1 MVRLTAELILTS
13 PAFVNPLKER
23 ELDLRGNKIPQIEN
37 LGATEDHFDVLD
49 LSDNDIV
56 KLDGFPLLNRIT
68 TIFASNN
75 RITSISEDLGSKLPK
90 LETLVLINNKI
101 ENLAD
106 LDTLSTCSKLNTL
119 ALMKNNVV
127 NKPHYRL
134 YLINKI
140 PSLKIL
146 DFKKIKEK
154 ERLEAKKLFGGKE
167 GDKLKKEIAALRS
180 APSQTQN
187 EGLTPEQKQRIK
199 EAITRAQSLE
209 EIQKLEL
216 ILQSGK
222 MPKDFSEKPTAAEK
236 PAVAEKP
243 VAAEPSPQD
252 PKPAEQAVAEQV
264 PSNGVDAMDTSK

>member
-49 LSDNDIV
+49 LSDNDIT

-68 TIFASNN
+68 SIFASNN
-75 RITSISEDLGSKLPK
+75 RISSIVEGLGSKLPN
-90 LETLVLINNKI
+90 LETLVLINNRI

-106 LDTLSTCSKLNTL
+106 LDSLASCTKLSTL

-127 NKPHYRL
+127 NKNHYRL
-134 YLINKI
+134 YLVNKI
-140 PSLKIL
+140 PSRKVIDFRKIK
-146 DFKKIKEK
+146 DKERVDAKKI
-154 ERLEAKKLFGGKE
+154 FGGKE

-180 APSQTQN
+180 VPVQAQN

-199 EAITRAQSLE
+199 EAIGRAQSLD

-222 MPKDFSEKPTAAEK
+222 MPKDFVEKPVEL
-236 PAVAEKP
+236 PAVASKT
-243 VAAEPSPQD
+243 D
-252 PKPAEQAVAEQV
+252 
-264 PSNGVDAMDTSK
+264 GVDASKSDGDAMDTSK

>member
-49 LSDNDIV
+49 LSDNDIT
-56 KLDGFPLLNRIT
+56 KLDGFPLLNRVT
-68 TIFASNN
+68 SLFASNN
-75 RITSISEDLGSKLPK
+75 RIASIAEDLGSKVAN
-90 LETLVLINNKI
+90 LETLVLINNRL

-106 LDTLSTCSKLNTL
+106 LDPLSTCKKLSTL
-119 ALMKNNVV
+119 SLLKNNVA

-134 YLINKI
+134 YIINRV

-146 DFKKIKEK
+146 DFRKVKEK
-154 ERLEAKKLFGGKE
+154 ERVEAKKLFGGKDGE
-167 GDKLKKEIAALRS
+167 KLKKEIASLRS
-180 APSQTQN
+180 ATVQAAAN

-199 EAITRAQSLE
+199 DAIGRAESLE

-222 MPKDFSEKPTAAEK
+222 MPKELAEKHAAEAE
-236 PAVAEKP
+236 AVSK
-243 VAAEPSPQD
+243 
-252 PKPAEQAVAEQV
+252 
-264 PSNGVDAMDTSK
+264 SNGDAMDVSK

>member
-23 ELDLRGNKIPQIEN
+23 ELDLRGNKIAQIEN

-49 LSDNDIV
+49 LSDNDIT

-68 TIFASNN
+68 AIFASNN
-75 RITSISEDLGSKLPK
+75 RISSIAEDVGSKLQN
-90 LETLVLINNKI
+90 LETLVLINNRI

-106 LDTLSTCSKLNTL
+106 LDPLASCTKLHTL

-127 NKPHYRL
+127 NKNHYRL
-134 YLINKI
+134 YLISKV

-146 DFKKIKEK
+146 DFRKIKDK
-154 ERLEAKKLFGGKE
+154 ERADAKKMFGGKE

-180 APSQTQN
+180 VPVQAQN
-187 EGLTPEQKQRIK
+187 EGLTSEQKQRIK
-199 EAITRAQSLE
+199 DAIGKAQNLE

-222 MPKDFSEKPTAAEK
+222 MPKDFVEK
-236 PAVAEKP
+236 PAA
-243 VAAEPSPQD
+243 Q
-252 PKPAEQAVAEQV
+252 QAVAPTADGV
-264 PSNGVDAMDTSK
+264 VDAMDVSK

>member
-49 LSDNDIV
+49 LSDNDIA

-68 TIFASNN
+68 SIFASNN
-75 RITSISEDLGSKLPK
+75 RISSIAEDLGAKLPNI
-90 LETLVLINNKI
+90 ETLILINNRV

-106 LDTLSTCSKLNTL
+106 LDSLATCAKLHTL

-127 NKPHYRL
+127 NKNHYRL
-134 YLINKI
+134 YLISKI
-140 PSLKIL
+140 PSLRIL
-146 DFKKIKEK
+146 DFRKIKDK
-154 ERLEAKKLFGGKE
+154 ERVDAKSFFGGKE
-167 GDKLKKEIAALRS
+167 GDKLKKEIASLRTVPIRAS
-180 APSQTQN
+180 VN
-187 EGLTPEQKQRIK
+187 EGLTPEQKQKIK
-199 EAITRAQSLE
+199 DAISRAQTLD

-222 MPKDFSEKPTAAEK
+222 MPKDFSEKSIT
-236 PAVAEKP
+236 EKP
-243 VAAEPSPQD
+243 V
-252 PKPAEQAVAEQV
+252 VAEV
-264 PSNGVDAMDTSK
+264 PKTDGVDAMDTSK

>member
-49 LSDNDIV
+49 LSDNDIT
-56 KLDGFPLLNRIT
+56 KFDGFPLLNRVT
-68 TIFASNN
+68 SIFASNN
-75 RITSISEDLGSKLPK
+75 RIATIAEDLGSKVAN
-90 LETLVLINNKI
+90 LETLVLINNRV

-106 LDTLSTCSKLNTL
+106 LDPLATCKKLSTLSLL
-119 ALMKNNVV
+119 KNNVT

-134 YLINKI
+134 YLINRV

-146 DFKKIKEK
+146 DFRKVKEK
-154 ERLEAKKLFGGKE
+154 ERTEAKKLFGGKE
-167 GDKLKKEIAALRS
+167 GEKLKKDIASLRS
-180 APSQTQN
+180 VPTQAAAN

-199 EAITRAQSLE
+199 DAIGRAQSLE

-216 ILQSGK
+216 VLQSGK
-222 MPKDFSEKPTAAEK
+222 MPKELAEK
-236 PAVAEKP
+236 
-243 VAAEPSPQD
+243 
-252 PKPAEQAVAEQV
+252 QATEADAQ
-264 PSNGVDAMDTSK
+264 SKANGDAMDVSK